1 MVDKRSKQTRREETT
16 DITIHT
22 NLSAPSGN
30 TNPPAPSGNTPST
43 STPAAPSGNT
53 PSALILMLHHG
64 ASFLKLAPSAGRFPE
79 ESVQWMRPERPR
91 DALASQHH
99 LDVSKSIQVTL
110 AKEKASNG
118 R

>member
-53 PSALILMLHHG
+53 PSALILS
-64 ASFLKLAPSAGRFPE
+64 AQSRKAPSLSLTLDNSSLA
-79 ESVQWMRPERPR
+79 R
-91 DALASQHH
+91 DDIFCLGGI
-99 LDVSKSIQVTL
+99 LPVFETCTVSKTGGIPP
-110 AKEKASNG
+110 G